1 MRAGFFSPLPPAPT
15 GVADYAEA
23 LLGALRP
30 LVDVEVGDES
40 ADVCLYHLGNNALH
54 APIYRRALARP
65 GLVVLHDAVLH
76 HFLLGSLD
84 EAGYVREFVY
94 NYGDWM
100 EERARALWR
109 GRARSAA
116 EAEYF
121 AYPMLKRIAETS
133 LGIVVHNPSA
143 AEMVRAHAPRARIY
157 EIPHLLLPMR
167 EPDDW
172 AVARLRSE
180 LGLPQT
186 AFVFGVFGH
195 LRESKRIPAVLRAW
209 ERIRGAA
216 PARLLIAGEC
226 VSRDL
231 ERALAGPLRQPGVI
245 RTGHLEAEAFALHM
259 SLADAC
265 INLRYP
271 AAGET
276 SGIAIRAMQLG
287 RPVLLSRSPE
297 TERLPDSACVRI
309 DSGPVEEE
317 MLAALM
323 LWLAAHPADARLIG
337 RCARDY
343 VREHHAPERVASL
356 YAAALSG
363 CYHQQHS

>member
-1 MRAGFFSPLPPAPT
+1 
-15 GVADYAEA
+15 VADYAEA
-23 LLGALRP
+23 LLSALRP
-30 LVDVEVGDES
+30 LVDVEVGDGS

-54 APIYRRALARP
+54 APIYRRALERP

-76 HFLLGSLD
+76 HFLLGSLN
-84 EAGYVREFVY
+84 ETEYVREFVY
-94 NYGDWM
+94 NYGEWM

-109 GRARSAA
+109 RRARSAS

-133 LGIVVHNPSA
+133 LGVVVHNPSA
-143 AEMVRAHAPRARIY
+143 AGMVRAHVPQARIF
-157 EIPHLLLPMR
+157 EIPHLLLPMP
-167 EPDDW
+167 EPDGW
-172 AVARLRSE
+172 AVARLRRE
-180 LGLPQT
+180 LGLAPS

-195 LRESKRIPAVLRAW
+195 LRESKRIPAVLRAF
-209 ERIRGAA
+209 ERIRDAA
-216 PARLLIAGEC
+216 PACLLIAGEY
-226 VSRDL
+226 VSPDL
-231 ERALAGPLRQPGVI
+231 ECALAGPLRQLGVM
-245 RTGHLEAEAFALHM
+245 RTGRLDAEAFALHM

-287 RPVLLSRSPE
+287 RPVLLSRSQE
-297 TERLPDSACVRI
+297 TERLPDSACVRV
-309 DSGPVEEE
+309 DTGPIEAD
-317 MLAALM
+317 MLTAM
-323 LWLAAHPADARLIG
+323 MFWLAAHPSDARHIG
-337 RCARDY
+337 RYARDY

>member
-1 MRAGFFSPLPPAPT
+1 MRVGFFSPLPPAPT
-15 GVADYAEA
+15 GVADYAKA

-30 LVDVEVGDES
+30 LVNVEIGDGS
-40 ADVCLYHLGNNALH
+40 AGVCLYHVGNNALH
-54 APIYRRALARP
+54 APIYRRALERP

-76 HFLLGSLD
+76 HFLLGSLN
-84 EAGYVREFVY
+84 EADYVREFAY
-94 NYGDWM
+94 NYGEWM
-100 EERARALWR
+100 EDRARSLWR

-133 LGIVVHNPSA
+133 LGIVVHNPAA
-143 AEMVRAHAPRARIY
+143 AEMVRAHAPQARIF
-157 EIPHLLLPMR
+157 EIPHLLLPMQ
-167 EPDDW
+167 EPDGW
-172 AVARLRSE
+172 AIARRRSE
-180 LGLPQT
+180 LGIPAS

-195 LRESKRIPAVLRAW
+195 LRESKRIPAVLRAFA
-209 ERIRGAA
+209 RVQDAV
-216 PARLLIAGEC
+216 PARLLIAGQC

-245 RTGHLEAEAFALHM
+245 RLGALDAPSLALHM
-259 SLADAC
+259 SLAGAC

-287 RPVLLSRSPE
+287 LPVLLSRGPE

-309 DSGPVEEE
+309 DAGPVEEE
-317 MLAALM
+317 MLTAMM
-323 LWLAAHPADARLIG
+323 LWLAAHPAETRRIG
-337 RCARDY
+337 QCARDY
-343 VREHHAPERVASL
+343 VRQYHAPERVASL

>member
-1 MRAGFFSPLPPAPT
+1 MRVGFFAPLPPAPT

-30 LVDVEVGDES
+30 LVNVEVGDAS
-40 ADVCLYHLGNNALH
+40 ADVCIYHLGNNALH
-54 APIYRRALARP
+54 APIYRRALERP

-76 HFLLGSLD
+76 HFLLGSLN
-84 EAGYVREFVY
+84 ETGYVQEFVY
-94 NYGDWM
+94 NYGEWM
-100 EERARALWR
+100 EDRAHALWR

-121 AYPMLKRIAETS
+121 AYPMLRRIAERS
-133 LGIVVHNPSA
+133 LGVVVHNPA
-143 AEMVRAHAPRARIY
+143 AAAMVRAHAPHARIF
-157 EIPHLLLPMR
+157 EIPHLLLPMPQ
-167 EPDDW
+167 PDGW
-172 AVARLRSE
+172 AVARRRAE
-180 LGLPQT
+180 LGLPSS

-195 LRESKRIPAVLRAW
+195 LRESKRIPTVLRAYA
-209 ERIRGAA
+209 RIRDAV
-216 PARLLIAGEC
+216 PARLLIAGEY

-231 ERALAGPLRQPGVI
+231 ERALAGPLRQPGVV
-245 RTGHLEAEAFALHM
+245 RTGHLDAEAFALHM

-276 SGIAIRAMQLG
+276 SGIAIRAMQIG
-287 RPVLLSRSPE
+287 RPVLLSRGQE

-317 MLAALM
+317 MLATMM
-323 LWLAAHPADARLIG
+323 LWLAAHPDDARLIG
-337 RCARDY
+337 RCARDH
-343 VREHHAPERVASL
+343 VLAHHAGEQVASL

>member
-1 MRAGFFSPLPPAPT
+1 M
-15 GVADYAEA
+15 ADYAEA
-23 LLGALRP
+23 LLNALRP

-40 ADVCLYHLGNNALH
+40 ADIFLYHLGNNALH
-54 APIYRRALARP
+54 APIYRRALDRP

-76 HFLLGSLD
+76 HFLLGSLN
-84 EAGYVREFVY
+84 EADYVREFVY

-100 EERARALWR
+100 EGRARSLWR

-121 AYPMLKRIAETS
+121 TYPMLKRIAERS
-133 LGIVVHNPSA
+133 LGIVVHNPA
-143 AEMVRAHAPRARIY
+143 AAGMVRAHAQRARIF
-157 EIPHLLLPMR
+157 EIPHLLLPMQ
-167 EPDDW
+167 EPDGW
-172 AVARLRSE
+172 AVARRRSE
-180 LGLPQT
+180 LGLPPS
-186 AFVFGVFGH
+186 AFVFGIFGH
-195 LRESKRIPAVLRAW
+195 LRESKRIPAVLRAF
-209 ERIRGAA
+209 ERIRDTV
-216 PARLLIAGEC
+216 PARLLIAGQC
-226 VSRDL
+226 VSPVL
-231 ERALAGPLRQPGVI
+231 ERALAGPLRQQGVI
-245 RTGHLEAEAFALHM
+245 RTGHLDAPSFALHM
-259 SLADAC
+259 SLAGAC

-271 AAGET
+271 NAGET

-287 RPVLLSRSPE
+287 LPVLLSRGPE

-309 DSGPVEEE
+309 DGGPVEEE
-317 MLAALM
+317 MLTAMM
-323 LWLAAHPADARLIG
+323 LWLAAHPADARHIG